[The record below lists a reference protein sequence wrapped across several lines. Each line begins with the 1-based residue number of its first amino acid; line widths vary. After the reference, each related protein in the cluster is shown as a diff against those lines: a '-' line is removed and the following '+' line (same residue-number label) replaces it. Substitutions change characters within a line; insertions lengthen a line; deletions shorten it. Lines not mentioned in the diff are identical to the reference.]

1 MYIPHNVLPKEADE
15 LQPAAKKSE
24 QREEDL
30 QVMAMIVTPADR
42 AHLAPFQYEKHLI
55 HQDGLAGTLSIR
67 LVEARNLR
75 AASSMFFVRTCN
87 PYVIFRVGKMN
98 MRSSTILANDN
109 PSWRREMLEM
119 KIPKID
125 LKRAPLE
132 DHSDVRME
140 LIVDVMNED
149 SLTGKTTEYV
159 GMANGSVIGTAVV
172 DFTPLI
178 EGKEGVMDRWIT
190 LTGGIPASSAANNHN
205 AAGGKK
211 QQQRATEKEMA
222 LGEVR
227 IVLHY
232 EPHGM
237 EPQVGD
243 IVKMEGFGAYP
254 SALLAPVDELEMHVK
269 KISGNY
275 LLCSYMTKSGFEGAL
290 RLHRNNVFVAHRN
303 SLLDRLYVSCIAEP
317 FEFVSNTPIGQS
329 CGEILRPY
337 VNVAKTF
344 SFPALKAAK
353 ATIFTT
359 FRASSAALGAV
370 VASMD

>member
-1 MYIPHNVLPKEADE
+1 
-15 LQPAAKKSE
+15 
-24 QREEDL
+24 
-30 QVMAMIVTPADR
+30 MARATTSSLALVTNPADR
-42 AHLAPFQYEKHLI
+42 AHLAPFQFEKHVA

-75 AASSMFFVRTCN
+75 AGSSMFFVRTCN
-87 PYVIFRVGKMN
+87 PYVIFRIGKMN
-98 MRSSTILANDN
+98 VRSSTIASNDN
-109 PSWRREMLEM
+109 PSWRRELLEM
-119 KIPKID
+119 KIPKLD
-125 LKRAPLE
+125 MKRSPLE
-132 DHSDVRME
+132 DHSDTRME

-159 GMANGSVIGTAVV
+159 GMVNGSVIGTAVV
-172 DFTPLI
+172 DFTSLL
-178 EGKEGVMDRWIT
+178 EGKEEVMDRWIT
-190 LTGGIPASSAANNHN
+190 LIGGIPVLSPSENALAS
-205 AAGGKK
+205 GKK
-211 QQQRATEKEMA
+211 QKRPTAKSVE

-227 IVLHY
+227 IILHY

-243 IVKMEGFGAYP
+243 VVKMEGFGAYP

-275 LLCSYMTKSGFEGAL
+275 LLCNYLTRSGFEGSI

-317 FEFVSNTPIGQS
+317 FEFVRNTPIGQS
-329 CGEILRPY
+329 AGEVLKPY

-353 ATIFTT
+353 ATITTT
-359 FRASSAALGAV
+359 FRASTAALGAV
-370 VASMD
+370 IASME

>member
-1 MYIPHNVLPKEADE
+1 
-15 LQPAAKKSE
+15 
-24 QREEDL
+24 
-30 QVMAMIVTPADR
+30 MALIVTPADR
-42 AHLAPFQYEKHLI
+42 AHLAPFQYEKHLS

-98 MRSSTILANDN
+98 VRSSTILANDN

-125 LKRAPLE
+125 LKRAPLD

-190 LTGGIPASSAANNHN
+190 LTGGIPASSAANNLN

-211 QQQRATEKEMA
+211 QQQRATEKEIA

-243 IVKMEGFGAYP
+243 VIKMEGFGAYP
-254 SALLAPVDELEMHVK
+254 SALLAPIDELEMHVK

-275 LLCSYMTKSGFEGAL
+275 LLCSYVTKSGFEAAI

-303 SLLDRLYVSCIAEP
+303 SLMDRLYVTCIAEP
-317 FEFVSNTPIGQS
+317 FEFVSSTPIGQS
-329 CGEILRPY
+329 AGEILRPY

-370 VASMD
+370 MASMD